1 MMPFYLAAAAIL
13 VAALL
18 LLLRPWLRRSSNA
31 TTAPAVDTL
40 QALNAAIHRD
50 RLVELDRDRANG
62 VLSAS
67 DHAEALEELQRQ
79 LLDDTTASAA
89 TSIDPVRYGNRSTA
103 IALAVLVSVLGVSLY
118 LLLGSPAAVLSE
130 EDQSRAASAT
140 MDKLIG
146 ELVQKLE
153 KDPTPQ
159 GFAMLGR
166 SYKAMGRW
174 QDAERAFN
182 RIGPSLEKDAALLA
196 DLAEVMAQQT
206 RSFDGRPR
214 ELLQQALKIDGENMT
229 ALLLAGTD
237 AFENRS
243 YSVATTLWSRLL
255 KQLEPGSEDAR
266 MIEASI
272 ARAQELGGS
281 KVAKAKV
288 GAGDTAKAKE
298 KVASAGKSVSGRVE
312 LSAAL
317 RDKTKPDDVV
327 FIFAR
332 AANADGSPAARMPL
346 AAQRARVADLPLTFT
361 LDDSQALRPEAT
373 ISSVPSLRV
382 EARISKSGNATPA
395 KGDLA
400 GKSAIIKPGAKG
412 LSVVISEVVE

>member
-89 TSIDPVRYGNRSTA
+89 SSIDPVRYGNRSTA

>member
-89 TSIDPVRYGNRSTA
+89 SSIDPVRYGNRSTA

-281 KVAKAKV
+281 KMAKAKV

-317 RDKTKPDDVV
+317 RDKAKPDDVV